1 MTLADPISDAAPAPR
16 SARKRKGRLLQGAE
30 YLLYRAASAVAR
42 AAPDNQ
48 TASFGAVL
56 GRISQRLLRRRAD
69 LVIRNLRMIFP
80 EKSASEVAAIA
91 DACWKHFGR
100 AAVDYLRL
108 PKMTFERI
116 AARCE
121 IVNGAIL
128 DAAVAE
134 NKGVILISAHIGN
147 WEYGGLV
154 IMSVAERVRTV
165 ARALDNEFL
174 ERDLGRLRAQ
184 TGAAVIDRRRA
195 ARQLLQALHEKGVVV
210 LLPDQAVL
218 AREGILSPFLGH
230 PAWTTPAPAKLALRV
245 GSPIVFAFCIPHG
258 AGYRLEFEGP
268 ILIDQLP
275 ADERSPE
282 RLTRRINDVISR
294 RVLER
299 PELWLW
305 MHDRWKATGEGG
317 RADEV

>member
-1 MTLADPISDAAPAPR
+1 MTVADPISDPAPAAR
-16 SARKRKGRLLQGAE
+16 SARKRKGRFLQRAE
-30 YLLYRAASAVAR
+30 YVLYRSASALARAASVR
-42 AAPDNQ
+42 Q
-48 TASFGAVL
+48 TASFGSFL
-56 GRISQRLLRRRAD
+56 GRISQRVLRRRSE
-69 LVIRNLRMIFP
+69 LVLRNLRMIFP
-80 EKSASEVAAIA
+80 EKDASEVTAIA
-91 DACWKHFGR
+91 DACWRHFGR
-100 AAVDYLRL
+100 AAVEYLRL
-108 PKMTFERI
+108 PQMSFETI

-121 IVNGAIL
+121 IINGEIL

-134 NKGVILISAHIGN
+134 NRGVILISAHVGN

-154 IMSVAERVRTV
+154 IMSLADRVRTV
-165 ARALDNEFL
+165 ARTLDNEFL

-195 ARQLLQALHEKGVVV
+195 ARQLLQTLNEKGVVV

-218 AREGILSPFLGH
+218 PREGILVRFLGR

-268 ILIDQLP
+268 VLIDQLP
-275 ADERSPE
+275 AHENTPE
-282 RLTRRINDVISR
+282 GLTQRINDVISKR
-294 RVLER
+294 ILER

-317 RADEV
+317 RADEE

>member
-1 MTLADPISDAAPAPR
+1 MTVADPISDAESAPR
-16 SARKRKGRLLQGAE
+16 RARKRKGRLLQRAE
-30 YLLYRAASAVAR
+30 YLVYRAASAVAR
-42 AAPDNQ
+42 AGSDNQ
-48 TASFGAVL
+48 TASLGSFL
-56 GRISQRLLRRRAD
+56 GRLSQRLLRRRAG

-80 EKSASEVAAIA
+80 EKSASQLAAIA

-108 PKMTFERI
+108 PQMTFERI

-121 IVNGAIL
+121 IVNGAAL
-128 DAAVAE
+128 DAAVAQ
-134 NKGVILISAHIGN
+134 NKGVILISAHFGN

-165 ARALDNEFL
+165 ARTLDNEFL

-195 ARQLLQALHEKGVVV
+195 ARQLLQALNEKGVVI

-218 AREGILSPFLGH
+218 PREGILSSFLGLA
-230 PAWTTPAPAKLALRV
+230 AWTTPAPAKLALRL

-258 AGYRLEFEGP
+258 EGYRLEFEGP

-275 ADERSPE
+275 AEERSVE
-282 RLTRRINDVISR
+282 RLTQQINDVICR
-294 RVLER
+294 RILER

-317 RADEV
+317 RSDEE

>member
-1 MTLADPISDAAPAPR
+1 MTVADSISDAPPR
-16 SARKRKGRLLQGAE
+16 PPTARKRKGRVLQRIE
-30 YLLYRAASAVAR
+30 YLVYRVASAAAR
-42 AAPDNQ
+42 AGSENQ
-48 TASFGAVL
+48 AAAFGSFL
-56 GRISQRLLRRRAD
+56 GRICQRLLSRRAD
-69 LVIRNLRMIFP
+69 LVVRNLRMIFP
-80 EKSASEVAAIA
+80 EKSPTEVAAIA
-91 DACWKHFGR
+91 GACWRHFGR
-100 AAVDYLRL
+100 AAVGYLRM
-108 PKMTFERI
+108 PQMTFEGI

-121 IVNGAIL
+121 IVNRDVL
-128 DAAVAE
+128 DGAVAQD
-134 NKGVILISAHIGN
+134 KGVLLISAHFGN

-154 IMSVAERVRTV
+154 IMSVAERVWTV
-165 ARALDNEFL
+165 ARTLDNEFL

-195 ARQLLQALHEKGVVV
+195 ARQLLGALNEKGVVI

-218 AREGILSPFLGH
+218 AREGILSPFLGR

-275 ADERSPE
+275 AEERTAE
-282 RLTRRINDVISR
+282 RITQRINDVISR
-294 RVLER
+294 RILER

-317 RADEV
+317 RADEE

>member
-1 MTLADPISDAAPAPR
+1 MTVADPISDPAPAPR
-16 SARKRKGRLLQGAE
+16 SARKRKGRFLQRAE
-30 YLLYRAASAVAR
+30 YLLYRSASAVAR
-42 AAPDNQ
+42 AASPRQ
-48 TASFGAVL
+48 TASFGSLL
-56 GRISQRLLRRRAD
+56 GRISQRLLTRRAD
-69 LVIRNLRMIFP
+69 LVLRNLRMIFP
-80 EKSASEVAAIA
+80 EKDARAVTAIA
-91 DACWKHFGR
+91 DACWRHFGQ
-100 AAVDYLRL
+100 AAVEYLRL
-108 PKMTFERI
+108 PQMSFEAI

-121 IVNGAIL
+121 IVNGEIL
-128 DAAVAE
+128 DAAVAQD
-134 NKGVILISAHIGN
+134 KGVILISAHVGN

-154 IMSVAERVRTV
+154 IMSLADRVRTV

-195 ARQLLQALHEKGVVV
+195 ARQLLQTLNEKGVVV

-218 AREGILSPFLGH
+218 PREGILTTFLGR
-230 PAWTTPAPAKLALRV
+230 PAWTTPAPARLALRV
-245 GSPIVFAFCIPHG
+245 GSPIVFAFCIPHD

-275 ADERSPE
+275 ADENSPE
-282 RLTRRINDVISR
+282 GLTQRINDVISR
-294 RVLER
+294 RILER

-317 RADEV
+317 RAHEE